1 MRAWHLLVIRAPEDG
16 PDLLIDQPHLD
27 AACTRAGHPVA
38 IVPRFLAS
46 DSADLPEALAAA
58 DAVVGWR
65 LPTQLIGTNG
75 AGLRLIQ
82 LTNAGID
89 NLVPLDWLP
98 EATALCNASGI
109 HAARLQEWAAMVL
122 LMLHTQMPHF
132 ATAQRTHAW
141 SRRSTSRIAGRT
153 ALIYGTGA
161 LGGAVARAARGLGL
175 RTLGIRRNPGPAENY
190 DAVLGLDAQHQALPQ
205 ADFVVLTLPLTPE
218 TRGLADAGFF
228 ARMRAGAGFANFGRG
243 ALVDQPALC
252 AALDKGTPGGAIIDV
267 VTPEPLPA
275 DSPLWSAKN
284 LIITPHVSCDDPATY
299 VPDAL
304 DLLIDNL
311 ARLERGAALRNRIDP
326 GRGY

>member
-1 MRAWHLLVIRAPEDG
+1 MSVWQLLVIRAPEDG
-16 PDLLIDQPHLD
+16 PDLRIDQAQLD
-27 AACTRAGHPVA
+27 AAQARAGHKVT
-38 IVPRFLAS
+38 IVPRFLDIDGADVPDAIS
-46 DSADLPEALAAA
+46 SADAL
-58 DAVVGWR
+58 VGWR
-65 LPTQLIGTNG
+65 LPTQSIRAHA

-89 NLVPLDWLP
+89 NLIPLDWLP
-98 EATALCNASGI
+98 ASTALCNASGI

-122 LMLHTQMPHF
+122 LMLHAQMPHF
-132 ATAQRTHAW
+132 ATAQRDHAW
-141 SRRSTSRIAGRT
+141 SRRSSSRIAGTT

-175 RTLGIRRNPGPAENY
+175 STLGISRTGSPSADFDR
-190 DAVLGLDAQHQALPQ
+190 VLGLDAQAQFLPA
-205 ADFVVLTLPLTPE
+205 ADFVILTLPLTSA
-218 TRGLADAGFF
+218 TRGLANAGFF

-252 AALDKGTPGGAIIDV
+252 AALDRGTPGGAIIDV
-267 VTPEPLPA
+267 ATPEPLPA

-311 ARLERGAALRNRIDP
+311 ARLERGAPLRNWIDP